1 MPPNKG
7 NIGFSQIVHPE
18 LIAKIQEFVSIG
30 TVDPIDVRL
39 LKHHVKHVLVIY
51 QTQMIEHT
59 IPVLTISETKAKR
72 ALQLSVVDQENAQKI
87 IEQQQKLSTD
97 SHTYFRPYRYA
108 KSDKD
113 GQIDD
118 KDIQT
123 DDKDDQTDD
132 QMEQTLLWVHQ
143 EPWQQQLLLAYG
155 NTMFLMDA
163 IYKTTRYDLP
173 LFFICVRTN
182 AGYYVVAEFII

>member
-1 MPPNKG
+1 
-7 NIGFSQIVHPE
+7 
-18 LIAKIQEFVSIG
+18 
-30 TVDPIDVRL
+30 
-39 LKHHVKHVLVIY
+39 
-51 QTQMIEHT
+51 MIEHT

-118 KDIQT
+118 EDIQT
-123 DDKDDQTDD
+123 DNKDDQKDD
-132 QMEQTLLWVHQ
+132 QLEQTLLWVQ
-143 EPWQQQLLLAYG
+143 LVGASGTMAAAATTSIWQHHVLDGCSLQDD
-155 NTMFLMDA
+155 T
-163 IYKTTRYDLP
+163 
-173 LFFICVRTN
+173 
-182 AGYYVVAEFII
+182 